1 MAFTIKPGGQFLV
14 SDGSPSRVFI
24 RSSDINIFP
33 CSRRGQVSNTD
44 DGIKYYDP
52 EARLNTERTNRIHTA
67 TNGFKASFIS
77 NECLTTSGTFTDNST
92 LKFVLAGYTIEVQ
105 NFAPDEIAAALGIS
119 TGTIYAYLGIQ
130 PNVRVNSAYS
140 TEILYR
146 QLPSDLIS
154 SNYLDVPYDKTSDFF
169 MGVSFTSSA
178 DVNDASVVPFTLPL
192 FAGANEDWALVQT
205 SLLPKIDHDNT
216 ANSVVVDTLR
226 VSEALNVDKDLHVIG
241 DLQVDKKISVPY
253 TGIIDDFP
261 NTEITSNGISTAS
274 IEAGSIVSA
283 GLTIEDDI
291 TIRKSDVDVTTVGEN
306 ISTAGTVTASG
317 LTITAGAGS
326 GKIEAKEIV
335 ADKITQ
341 DGKSIPYIKL
351 EQVSAKWQLQIT
363 TDASKK

>member
-1 MAFTIKPGGQFLV
+1 MAFTIKPDELNRKFLV

-24 RSSDINIFP
+24 KSSDINIFP
-33 CSRRGQVSNTD
+33 CSRRGQVSSTSN
-44 DGIKYYDP
+44 GIMYYDP

-77 NECLTTSGTFTDNST
+77 NECLTTSGTFTDDST

-105 NFAPDEIAAALGIS
+105 NFTPAEIAAALGIS

-130 PNVRVNSAYS
+130 PNVLVNSTYS

-154 SNYLDVPYDKTSDFF
+154 SNYLDVPYDKVSPTIDFF

-192 FAGANEDWALVQT
+192 FAKAEGDWALVQT

-226 VSEALNVDKDLHVIG
+226 VSG
-241 DLQVDKKISVPY
+241 DLQVDTNINIGTDSTGGTLSAKKISVP
-253 TGIIDDFP
+253 
-261 NTEITSNGISTAS
+261 NTEITETGIETALVRADS
-274 IEAGSIVSA
+274 IESD
-283 GLTIEDDI
+283 GLAIGEAI
-291 TIRKSDVDVTTVGEN
+291 TIIKDGKAVTTVGN
-306 ISTAGTVTASG
+306 YISTEGN
-317 LTITAGAGS
+317 IGA
-326 GKIEAKEIV
+326 AEIS
-335 ADKITQ
+335 ADKLTQ
-341 DGKSIPYIKL
+341 NNNPVPAIKVD
-351 EQVSAKWQLQIT
+351 EVGGKWQLQIT